1 MSIKTICNLLEN
13 EQLFPQPET
22 FGYSYPPAECV
33 KYDVL
38 LCGLDHVDYAEV
50 LADHKE
56 SFLIVALD
64 EPDAERFLVPN
75 TFHAWIDKKRPE
87 CLPEMLDAYANI
99 IEEKRSYRKI
109 SEMMEKFVV
118 DSSVHNANL
127 DGIKLSMRE
136 STQEIEKI
144 FEERVKEMRSIHND
158 TAVAHKKLTELKER
172 IVPEEFKE
180 LEESWN
186 TTQSILSRTD
196 EVIVAMFEFVTILQC
211 EDRITQMID
220 GIGKILNKD
229 IEDAKERGCAV
240 SLSKEKRLKE
250 RLVEFYTIQEQR
262 DYAMGQDDA
271 MKERTCKRD
280 TVAIEEFTLF

>member
-1 MSIKTICNLLEN
+1 MKTICNLLED
-13 EQLFPQPET
+13 EQSFPLPEA
-22 FGYSYPPAECV
+22 FGYSYVSQESD

-38 LCGLDHVDYAEV
+38 LCGLDHVDYAEM

-56 SFLIVALD
+56 SFLIVAL
-64 EPDAERFLVPN
+64 ENPDAERFLVPN
-75 TFHAWIDKKRPE
+75 TFHAWIDINRPE
-87 CLPEMLDAYANI
+87 CLPEMLEAYANI

-109 SEMMEKFVV
+109 SEMLEKFVV
-118 DSSVHNANL
+118 DSSVHGANL

-144 FEERVKEMRSIHND
+144 FEERVKEMRAIHSD
-158 TAVAHKKLTELKER
+158 TAVAHKKLSELKER
-172 IVPEEFKE
+172 IIPEEFKE

-220 GIGKILNKD
+220 GIGKILNRD
-229 IEDAKERGCAV
+229 IEDAKAKGCAV
-240 SLSKEKRLKE
+240 SLSKEARLKE
-250 RLVEFYTIQEQR
+250 RLAEFYTIQEQR

-271 MKERTCKRD
+271 MQGRTCKRD
-280 TVAIEEFTLF
+280 AIDIEEFTLF